1 MPHTCIDLGRLEKI
15 EDLRSVW
22 RNEASGFSKW
32 LAEEENLALLG
43 KTIGIEDLS
52 LLETESQNGDFRVD
66 LLCKDESTGNR
77 VIIENQLEDSNHD
90 HLGKIITYAS
100 GKDAKT
106 IIWIVKHARNEH
118 ASAIKWLNEK
128 TPIDVSFFLIEMEL
142 WKIGNSKIAPKFS
155 IIEQPNNWE
164 KNTIGESNL
173 SELERLQL
181 RFWQHFKD
189 IAPQLLKGFTI
200 RSACPQ
206 CFFDLSIGNS
216 QVHVNLRIAKQ
227 KREITAGL
235 YFRNCKEVYSKYI
248 KNQSKVEAIL
258 GEKILATEGNKD
270 CTIRTVKKMDIT
282 KESNWTPA
290 VKWLC
295 EEANN
300 WKEVYE
306 KFDL

>member
-1 MPHTCIDLGRLEKI
+1 M
-15 EDLRSVW
+15 
-22 RNEASGFSKW
+22 N
-32 LAEEENLALLG
+32 NLIIG
-43 KTIGIEDLS
+43 K
-52 LLETESQNGDFRVD
+52 
-66 LLCKDESTGNR
+66 
-77 VIIENQLEDSNHD
+77 
-90 HLGKIITYAS
+90 
-100 GKDAKT
+100 
-106 IIWIVKHARNEH
+106 
-118 ASAIKWLNEK
+118 
-128 TPIDVSFFLIEMEL
+128 
-142 WKIGNSKIAPKFS
+142 
-155 IIEQPNNWE
+155 

-290 VKWLC
+290 AKWLC

-306 KFDL
+306 RVAI

>member
-1 MPHTCIDLGRLEKI
+1 MSHTCIDLGRLEKI

-164 KNTIGESNL
+164 KNTL
-173 SELERLQL
+173 SESSLTELGRVQL
-181 RFWQHFKD
+181 HFWQFFKD
-189 IAPQLLKGFTI
+189 VAPKYLKGFTI
-200 RSACPQ
+200 RRAYPQ
-206 CFFDLSIGNS
+206 SFFDLSIGS
-216 QVHVNLRIAKQ
+216 AQVVISLRVSKQ
-227 KREITAGL
+227 KKEISACL
-235 YFRNCKEVYSKYI
+235 YFKSCKNLYSHFVKHI
-248 KNQSKVEAIL
+248 SDIEKMLGSKAL
-258 GEKILATEGNKD
+258 MTEKDKD
-270 CTIRTVKKMDIT
+270 CVLRVVKRIDIT
-282 KESNWTPA
+282 KENNWTSA
-290 VKWLC
+290 TKWLC
-295 EEANN
+295 EEANK

-306 KFDL
+306 KIAI